1 MATSPRSPRSPHP
14 ARATVSKA
22 RSGGISPDRARQPRA
37 ATASDDDTPLE
48 PGIRSYLTSLASE
61 RKLARLT
68 LENYTRDLRQ
78 LQRMARARSLESLE
92 SLEHGDIRR
101 FVMQLHSEGLVGRSI
116 ARKLSAW
123 RGYFAWLAQRTPLA
137 ANPVEGVRAPKQPKP
152 LPKALS
158 PDQASAL
165 VEFSSGTS
173 AEAVRDRAMFELLY
187 SSGLRL
193 SELTSLDHRYVEADG
208 YRSASWLDL
217 SEREV
222 VVTGKGN
229 KRRRVPVGEKAAQA
243 LGLWLSVRAAL
254 ATAEPHALFLSA
266 RGRRIGARAVQQ
278 GLARHALAAGL
289 PTHVHPHMLRHS
301 FATHVLQS
309 SGDLRAVQEMLGHSN
324 ISTTQIYTKLDFQHL
339 AKVYDQAHPRSRK
352 KT

>member
-1 MATSPRSPRSPHP
+1 MS
-14 ARATVSKA
+14 ARQAASGKAKA
-22 RSGGISPDRARQPRA
+22 RTPAGAGDGGPDGN
-37 ATASDDDTPLE
+37 TSPLE
-48 PGIRSYLTSLASE
+48 PGIRAYLTSLASE
-61 RKLARLT
+61 RKLAGLT

-78 LQRMARARSLESLE
+78 LQRLAGGRALESLQ
-92 SLEHGDIRR
+92 HGDIRR
-101 FVMQLHSEGLVGRSI
+101 FVMQLHGEGLVGRSI

-123 RGYFAWLAQRTPLA
+123 RGYFAWLAQRTALV

-165 VEFSSGTS
+165 VEFESGTS
-173 AEAVRDRAMFELLY
+173 AEAVRNRAMFELLY

-193 SELTSLDHRYVEADG
+193 SELTSLDHRYVDADG
-208 YRSASWLDL
+208 YRSTSWLDL
-217 SEREV
+217 PEREV

-229 KRRRVPVGEKAAQA
+229 KRRWVPVGEKAAQA
-243 LGLWLSVRAAL
+243 LAQWLDKRAPL

-266 RGRRIGARAVQQ
+266 RGKRIGSRAVQQ
-278 GLARHALAAGL
+278 GLAHHALAAGL

-352 KT
+352 KP

>member
-1 MATSPRSPRSPHP
+1 MATSTRSPRPASVATPK
-14 ARATVSKA
+14 ARAGRA
-22 RSGGISPDRARQPRA
+22 SPDRARKPGAQA
-37 ATASDDDTPLE
+37 GASDDETPLE
-48 PGIRSYLTSLASE
+48 PGIRHYLTSLASE
-61 RKLARLT
+61 RKLAELT

-78 LQRMARARSLESLE
+78 LQRLARGRSLE

-101 FVMQLHSEGLVGRSI
+101 FAMQLHSEGLVGRSI

-123 RGYFAWLAQRTPLA
+123 RGYFAWLAQRTSLA
-137 ANPVEGVRAPKQPKP
+137 ANPVDGVRAPKQPKP

-165 VEFSSGTS
+165 VEFVSGTS
-173 AEAVRDRAMFELLY
+173 AEAVRNRAMFELLY

-193 SELTSLDHRYVEADG
+193 SELTSLDHRYVEAEG
-208 YRSASWLDL
+208 YRSVSWLDL
-217 SEREV
+217 PEREV

-243 LGLWLSVRAAL
+243 LAGWLDMRAGL

-266 RGRRIGARAVQQ
+266 RGKRIGARAVQQ

-352 KT
+352 KP